1 MSLTGSVLVAA
12 LLLTGC
18 GPSSHEVFLR
28 CSRPGLVASS
38 TGPVTDPAL
47 VEISGI
53 VAGRVNPSQWWVHND
68 SGDSARLFAL
78 NNQGEVTR
86 QYQLTGAM
94 AVDWEDLA
102 IGRGP
107 LANTTYLYAADIGDN
122 SSARIE
128 ILVYRVPEPVV
139 TPGPAIA
146 LGGVEILR
154 LRYPDGAHNAEA
166 LLVDPTTGDL
176 VIVEKKLG
184 GGVIGV
190 YRTSGIPAAG
200 SLTTL
205 EKAGEINVGSG
216 ALSAVT
222 GASISQSGR
231 EIALRVYG
239 GTRIFARTDG
249 QSVTE
254 AMAGIACNGPT
265 PPEVQGEAIAFDA
278 DGNGYATISEGTGQS
293 LHHYRIP

>member
-1 MSLTGSVLVAA
+1 MAA
-12 LLLTGC
+12 LVLTGC
-18 GPSSHEVFLR
+18 GPSSYEVYLR
-28 CSRPGLVASS
+28 CGDPGLIASS

-47 VEISGI
+47 REISGI

-78 NNQGEVTR
+78 DNQGAVTR

-122 SSARIE
+122 SSARAE
-128 ILVYRVPEPVV
+128 IVVYRVPEPVV

-176 VIVEKKLG
+176 VIVEKKQA

-190 YRTSGIPAAG
+190 YRTAGNPAAG

-205 EKAGEINVGSG
+205 ERAGEINVGTGVSN
-216 ALSAVT
+216 AVT
-222 GASISQSGR
+222 GASISESGS
-231 EIALRVYG
+231 EIALRVYS
-239 GTRIFARTDG
+239 GTRIFARGAG
-249 QSVTE
+249 QSVTQ
-254 AMAGIACNGPT
+254 AMADVACNGPT
-265 PPEVQGEAIAFDA
+265 PPEVQGEAIAFEA
-278 DGNGYATISEGTGQS
+278 DGSGYVTISEGTGQT